1 MRIRC
6 RFGASRQVVVE
17 GRSAR
22 PHFPHLVTTETGGFL
37 LHGIFLGDFLVG
49 GHLGDLGLDLVDFG
63 FTGKVGLE
71 TLNDLLEDLV
81 TLIVH
86 FMSDIQVVGVWATST
101 KTILAIDNG
110 GLVQE

>member
-1 MRIRC
+1 
-6 RFGASRQVVVE
+6 
-17 GRSAR
+17 
-22 PHFPHLVTTETGGFL
+22 VTTENGGLL
-37 LHGIFLGDFLVG
+37 LHGIFLSDFLLG
-49 GHLGDLGLDLVDFG
+49 GHLGDLGLDIVDFG

-101 KTILAIDNG
+101 KTILAIVNG